1 MDICIYL
8 VVNHGLEKHHLLLV
22 QTNIFQP
29 PKTGRV
35 YLNLLERN
43 RLNLGLNPPSIHKN
57 CVLPHKFIPIPCL
70 GFFLDVL
77 GSIET
82 WD

>member
-1 MDICIYL
+1 MDMCIYL
-8 VVNHGLEKHHLLLV
+8 VVNNELEKHHLFLV

-35 YLNLLERN
+35 HLNLLERN
-43 RLNLGLNPPSIHKN
+43 RLNLGLNLPSNHKN

-70 GFFLDVL
+70 FFLDVL